1 MIKKPR
7 YSPELEITTEEC
19 TKVIPNKYEMIIMA
33 AARAREL
40 ERGATPMVEGDNKLC
55 VTAMKEIAAG
65 LVDRE
70 VMFRVKNDNKK

>member
-1 MIKKPR
+1 MTKKPR
-7 YSPELEITTEEC
+7 LHELEITTEEC
-19 TKVIPNKYEMIIMA
+19 TKVIENKYEMILMA

-40 ERGATPMVEGDNKLC
+40 ERGSKPMVIGDNKHC

-70 VMFRVKNDNKK
+70 IVHRVKK

>member
-7 YSPELEITTEEC
+7 HRTELEITTEEC
-19 TKVIPNKYEMIIMA
+19 TKVIENKYEMILMA

-40 ERGATPMVEGDNKLC
+40 ERGAKPMVESDNKNC

-65 LVDRE
+65 LVDRD
-70 VMFRVKNDNKK
+70 VLYRGKK

>member
-7 YSPELEITTEEC
+7 HRTELEITTEEC
-19 TKVIPNKYEMIIMA
+19 TKVIPNKYEMILMA

-40 ERGATPMVEGDNKLC
+40 ERGEKPMVDGDNKHC
-55 VTAMKEIAAG
+55 VTAMKELAAG

-70 VMFRVKNDNKK
+70 ILHRVKK

>member
-7 YSPELEITTEEC
+7 HRSELEVTTEEC
-19 TKVIPNKYEMIIMA
+19 TKVIENKYEMILMA

-40 ERGATPMVEGDNKLC
+40 ERGAKPMVQGDNKHC

-65 LVDRE
+65 LVDRDIIT
-70 VMFRVKNDNKK
+70 RGKR